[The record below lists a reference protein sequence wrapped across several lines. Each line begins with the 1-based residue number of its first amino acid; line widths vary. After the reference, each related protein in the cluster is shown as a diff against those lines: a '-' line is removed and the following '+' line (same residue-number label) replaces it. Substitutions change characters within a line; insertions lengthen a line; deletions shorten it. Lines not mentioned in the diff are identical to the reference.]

1 MKETAWLLHV
11 TTAAVQPVINIV
23 SGVQVSQNKIIS
35 RFFLTPLRGVPL
47 VEHSHSY
54 RYFLITMPNPKP
66 KRENEPLG

>member
-35 RFFLTPLRGVPL
+35 
-47 VEHSHSY
+47 
-54 RYFLITMPNPKP
+54 
-66 KRENEPLG
+66 